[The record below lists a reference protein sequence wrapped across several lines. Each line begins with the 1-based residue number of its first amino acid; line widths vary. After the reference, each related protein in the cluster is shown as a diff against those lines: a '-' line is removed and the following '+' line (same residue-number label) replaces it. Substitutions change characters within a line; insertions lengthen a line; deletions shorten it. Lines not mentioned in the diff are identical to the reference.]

1 MFSSTFS
8 SERLPSAPLLANLQS
23 ALLLF
28 LLTVLALEIGLA
40 ARGIRPNQEDSESL
54 WLHERARADAL
65 GSRALVMIGA
75 SRILLDTDLSE
86 MERQMP
92 ELEPVQLA
100 IDGVSFLPILRGLA
114 QDRDF
119 HGKLI
124 IDFNDDLIDGSRHH
138 TTDSIAAAWEHDFE
152 EDRAHPWP
160 RFTRMEDRLQ
170 DLVRSH
176 LRAYADGSRPWSA
189 LTHRILAR
197 HPAAQYLII
206 LPNRSVDADYQRL
219 PEPQFYLFR
228 ISTTLNLKIHYDRR
242 VPWPLVKRAIA
253 DYIAQIPDNI
263 MHRRG
268 GQHCFQ
274 GINVRV
280 NIAENQCA
288 HKKICRAKNVRGA
301 TLDGNAFGKG
311 FRAKQ
316 PADGRAVFAMWEPQP
331 VGCECKRVVARKI
344 SAHSRPAPQFLRG
357 EGRPHA
363 VQCAPRRRDR
373 VR

>member
-1 MFSSTFS
+1 MPSSTFS
-8 SERLPSAPLLANLQS
+8 SDRLPSTPLLATLQS
-23 ALLLF
+23 AFLLF
-28 LLTVLALEIGLA
+28 LLTVLALELGLA

-197 HPAAQYLII
+197 HPVVQYL
-206 LPNRSVDADYQRL
+206 LVQHNRSVDADYQRL
-219 PEPQFYLFR
+219 PEPQFYLYRMGSTLGVEIDYDPR
-228 ISTTLNLKIHYDRR
+228 I
-242 VPWPLVKRAIA
+242 PWPLVKHTLAEYIAHLPAHSNAAYLHNIARLNDEIHAIQQRGGWVA
-253 DYIAQIPDNI
+253 LIVSPTSGLVRDYIEEQNPRPSFWNLLVSRVQAPALRIDDLALQEGFLCPDDSHLDRHDKSAYTDLL
-263 MHRRG
+263 M
-268 GQHCFQ
+268 QQ
-274 GINVRV
+274 L
-280 NIAENQCA
+280 
-288 HKKICRAKNVRGA
+288 RAAG
-301 TLDGNAFGKG
+301 L
-311 FRAKQ
+311 
-316 PADGRAVFAMWEPQP
+316 E
-331 VGCECKRVVARKI
+331 
-344 SAHSRPAPQFLRG
+344 APT
-357 EGRPHA
+357 
-363 VQCAPRRRDR
+363 PRH
-373 VR
+373 